1 MWMHVYDIG
10 HFIQREGAFRC
21 LFKLLCQG
29 TSKSKLEN
37 TSELWAGARV
47 PNCNIDRSP
56 QSSAETSQKCGQPLE
71 LILDERK
78 NDNGWIMF
86 ELKGDGFY
94 KRCFKLQTAPPTLHS
109 SSFLG
114 RVWRWHHHTPVSRV
128 TCWCH
133 ARVTCRSVCRMSVV
147 RQNGLLWRKQVIRS
161 DLVWSFVTKTHVGWD
176 YSHVSI
182 QAIAWIFMSN

>member
-1 MWMHVYDIG
+1 MFMI
-10 HFIQREGAFRC
+10 
-21 LFKLLCQG
+21 LG
-29 TSKSKLEN
+29 TSFKEKLPVDAFSDNFVKVHQSQNWSCKLE
-37 TSELWAGARV
+37 LGAGV

-114 RVWRWHHHTPVSRV
+114 RVWRWHHHTLVSRV
-128 TCWCH
+128 TCHVLMSRTCDVSLCLQNVRATRERTLVTQTSYQKWVTWC
-133 ARVTCRSVCRMSVV
+133 
-147 RQNGLLWRKQVIRS
+147 GKFVIRNKDS
-161 DLVWSFVTKTHVGWD
+161 C
-176 YSHVSI
+176 
-182 QAIAWIFMSN
+182 WIRL

>member
-1 MWMHVYDIG
+1 MIFDNHPNFKWMHVMFMI
-10 HFIQREGAFRC
+10 
-21 LFKLLCQG
+21 LG
-29 TSKSKLEN
+29 TSYKEKLPVDAFSDNFVKVHQSQNWSCKLE
-37 TSELWAGARV
+37 LGAGV

-114 RVWRWHHHTPVSRV
+114 RVWRWHHHTLVSRV

-133 ARVTCRSVCRMSVV
+133 ARVTCRFVCRMSVL
-147 RQNGLLWRKQVIRS
+147 RENGLLWPKQVIRS
-161 DLVWSFVTKTHVGWD
+161 EWPGVINCKFVTKTHVG
-176 YSHVSI
+176 
-182 QAIAWIFMSN
+182 